1 MKIFPISMLGTVSKN
16 VVFRNK
22 NINGVDDSL
31 KKREELLDL
40 FTRTNVETVDA
51 DEEDRTYDFNIP
63 AGVTKGDIKII
74 EQEVDGFLLES
85 RFTDLY
91 KNIMRDSLIELC
103 ALVTNSLRAHER
115 NCIVAQLKGKPSDV
129 YIRSLRDDSSY
140 K

>member
-1 MKIFPISMLGTVSKN
+1 M
-16 VVFRNK
+16 
-22 NINGVDDSL
+22 
-31 KKREELLDL
+31 LDL

-63 AGVTKGDIKII
+63 AGVTKEDIKII
-74 EQEVDGFLLES
+74 EQEVDGFLSES

-103 ALVTNSLRAHER
+103 ASVTNSLRAHER
-115 NCIVAQLKGKPSDV
+115 NCIVEQLKGKPSDV
-129 YIRSLRDDSSY
+129 YIRSLRDESCD